1 MDSQETQKFHH
12 QQQLKCK
19 MFDIKLIFWYLEK
32 FSLAMW
38 GLNLMDIMAISN
50 IDFFKD
56 IDDNLKTYFGIVG
69 FVYLLIQLP
78 FKVMELISKHKFN
91 KLENEI
97 KEQDLLSKK
106 THLEDLKEVNKVL
119 ENFDE
124 IHNKDK

>member
-1 MDSQETQKFHH
+1 MR
-12 QQQLKCK
+12 
-19 MFDIKLIFWYLEK
+19 LIWGYLEK

-38 GLNLMDIMAISN
+38 GLNIMDILMIAD

-56 IDDNLKTYFGIVG
+56 IDGNLKTLFGIVG

-78 FKVMELISKHKFN
+78 FKVMGLISNHKFN
-91 KLENEI
+91 KLQNQL

-119 ENFDE
+119 ENFDQ
-124 IHNKDK
+124 IHKKK

>member
-1 MDSQETQKFHH
+1 MGT
-12 QQQLKCK
+12 
-19 MFDIKLIFWYLEK
+19 MRLIWGYLEK

-38 GLNLMDIMAISN
+38 GLNIMDILMIAD

-56 IDDNLKTYFGIVG
+56 IDGNLKTLFGIVG

-78 FKVMELISKHKFN
+78 FKVMGLISNHKFN
-91 KLENEI
+91 KLQNQL

-119 ENFDE
+119 ENFDQ
-124 IHNKDK
+124 IHKKK